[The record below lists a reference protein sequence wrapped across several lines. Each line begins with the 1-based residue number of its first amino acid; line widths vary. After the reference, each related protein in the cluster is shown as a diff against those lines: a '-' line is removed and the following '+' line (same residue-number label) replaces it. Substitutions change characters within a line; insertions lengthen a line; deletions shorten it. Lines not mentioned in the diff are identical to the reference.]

1 MKKATR
7 EADMLV
13 RSTNMFGRHTR
24 ASHAGLLKHH
34 GTGSGPP
41 SSEDEALMSS
51 EDETQSKLGRKGA
64 APGFRGTPKGRGSA
78 AKASKW
84 DWTSPPAGSAS
95 GRGSGKRGTLSGSP
109 AAHTQPTTPAERGR
123 RGWNKGGRGGGADGG
138 SSGDEAAGG
147 LGSSE
152 DLAEG
157 MQAGE
162 GEEGRA
168 FCAVVSGE
176 WRAPSGFKLLEL
188 ESAPPPDLSGKVARS
203 GAERE
208 AVTLSAREWLPH
220 EDGCDGDGEHSART
234 AWLTPSGSRISAR
247 AHSSER
253 PRQGDDQP
261 PPCKRSA
268 RAQDAAG
275 EGAALIAALRGAG
288 PAAPEFH
295 LPPTARGFRPWTLPR
310 AAWLSVRVEHCTRAE
325 VRSRSLSPTPMIG
338 RRAKAV
344 DVRAL
349 RRCSRAADRTRRRV
363 VARRLSDRCPLL
375 PRRAARVILWSCRAP
390 LDSSHFLWPAQVAE
404 DYTDADDGIL
414 SLRCRS
420 QPPLGR
426 RTPRAKPPPPR
437 PPPPQNGLF

>member
-220 EDGCDGDGEHSART
+220 EDGCDGDGEHSAHT

-247 AHSSER
+247 ARIRPKGPDKVMTSRLRASGPLEPRTLPAKARPSSRLFGEQGRRRRSSTCRRPRGAFGPGPCRGPPGSPSGWSTARAPRFAPGHYR
-253 PRQGDDQP
+253 PRQ
-261 PPCKRSA
+261 
-268 RAQDAAG
+268 
-275 EGAALIAALRGAG
+275 
-288 PAAPEFH
+288 
-295 LPPTARGFRPWTLPR
+295 
-310 AAWLSVRVEHCTRAE
+310 
-325 VRSRSLSPTPMIG
+325 
-338 RRAKAV
+338 
-344 DVRAL
+344 
-349 RRCSRAADRTRRRV
+349 
-363 VARRLSDRCPLL
+363 
-375 PRRAARVILWSCRAP
+375 
-390 LDSSHFLWPAQVAE
+390 
-404 DYTDADDGIL
+404 
-414 SLRCRS
+414 
-420 QPPLGR
+420 
-426 RTPRAKPPPPR
+426 
-437 PPPPQNGLF
+437 